1 VSAEP
6 GAFSPDEVKALEAM
20 GHKVSAGQRRWGF
33 MNAVDWN
40 RKTGELRGGTDPRGV
55 SGSAQVR

>member
-1 VSAEP
+1 
-6 GAFSPDEVKALEAM
+6 
-20 GHKVSAGQRRWGF
+20 

-55 SGSAQVR
+55 SGSAQVH